1 LQIKKKTQE
10 CESLA
15 RLINIPTKSTS
26 HKSNICRD
34 VLLKLNKPL
43 GSFGFLILKVLWNC
57 RESRE
62 SREQFNDVFRSVT
75 NFNVFVLNTNTFWQT
90 NSKTCLQA
98 ENDKDRISIVND
110 SEHNVLLEKR
120 TSCSQS
126 FYEALS
132 VKPDFYVNPS

>member
-57 RESRE
+57 TRRAGNSLTTC
-62 SREQFNDVFRSVT
+62 SGQSQII
-75 NFNVFVLNTNTFWQT
+75 NVFVLNTNTFRQT

-110 SEHNVLLEKR
+110 SEHNVLLERR

-126 FYEALS
+126 HYQWNLIF
-132 VKPDFYVNPS
+132 NPS

>member
-1 LQIKKKTQE
+1 LQKINGGTFASLKKQIANQKE
-10 CESLA
+10 NS
-15 RLINIPTKSTS
+15 RGWSTS
-26 HKSNICRD
+26 HKSNVCRD

-43 GSFGFLILKVLWNC
+43 GSFGFLILKVLN
-57 RESRE
+57 
-62 SREQFNDVFRSVT
+62 REQFNDVFRSVT

-110 SEHNVLLEKR
+110 SEHNVLLERR

-126 FYEALS
+126 FYKALS